1 MALGDVI
8 ARLSVA
14 LNLETAAFERN
25 VGKAKR
31 EVSGFQSHVSKAGA
45 AVKTAVVGMLGVF
58 AVDRI
63 IEMGRAS
70 LEFAANLG
78 EQAAAAGTT
87 TKALQEYRF
96 VATQVNVTQEEMD
109 KGLAKLSIT
118 LGQAANGNKTAAAA
132 FERLGVSV
140 RGADGKVK
148 DVGEILP
155 EVAGAF
161 EKLGSAADQSAA
173 AADLFG
179 SRMGSKFLPLLQLG
193 EKGLRDMRD
202 RANEMGLVLDDAM
215 IAKADAAAD
224 NIAVLTDLIKM
235 RFTVAVNESAGE
247 INELVTNLI
256 DLITKLGS
264 VRTAFRQLDLT
275 MQQIDIWTE
284 PLGTSSFASRLER
297 SGILQRE
304 KDIYNGTADQ
314 RGLDAA
320 NRSAALQRAAPA
332 FVTPR
337 GGNLLT
343 RPPRSSA
350 PATPQTPQTPQTPW
364 GPLLQRPGITRAVGA
379 VSGLSAFAPGGG
391 ASDWIKASQASANVA
406 SAAARIEAANKGAFA
421 ALRQMADVSG
431 PKLVAVLGQA
441 TPQMEA
447 LRAAAQGILDRLFP
461 EQAELRQYQ
470 EDLATLTAAM
480 KAGQLSTE
488 DYARA
493 VNALRQEFN
502 GFADELRA
510 QQQIITTGIGPTLD
524 DFVAQADASWERFS
538 SNLVDGAKV
547 SRVQVVQTFEDMAQD
562 VLNSLSQLSGAIR
575 GGGFLDILT
584 GVLSFGLSL
593 GKAGVFGS
601 GFAEALNRVPG
612 NANGTSNWR
621 GGLSWVGERGPEL
634 VDLPRGARVT
644 PNNELGRMTSV
655 QVIPSPYFEIVVDGR
670 IMRAAPAIAQAG
682 ATGGLTQVRRMNSRR
697 LA

>member
-332 FVTPR
+332 YVTPR

-350 PATPQTPQTPQTPW
+350 PATTQTPW

-493 VNALRQEFN
+493 VNALRQEYN

-601 GFAEALNRVPG
+601 NFAASLNRIPG
-612 NANGTSNWR
+612 NANGTDNWR

-644 PNNELGRMTSV
+644 PNHELGRMQRV
-655 QVIPSPYFEIVVDGR
+655 EIFDTTGLFRFRVNEQ
-670 IMRAAPAIAQAG
+670 IMQAAPAIASAG
-682 ATGGLTQVRRMNSRR
+682 ASGGVSQMRRAGSRR